1 MMSLCCDVLK
11 ALQGKTLVTAES
23 LTGGGIGAALTQVP
37 GSSEVYKG
45 GVICYTN
52 WVKENIL
59 GVPGEIL
66 AQDGAVSLRTAEHL
80 ASGVRALLKADTA
93 VAVTGLAGPGGALP
107 GKPVGTVYLAGA
119 DTRTDTG
126 YLMRLTLGGY
136 QDRQIIRTR
145 AALYALDML
154 RRMALG
160 LDVPDSVRFTP
171 ETADRELD
179 I

>member
-37 GSSEVYKG
+37 GSSEAYKG

-66 AQDGAVSLRTAEHL
+66 AQDGAVSLR
-80 ASGVRALLKADTA
+80 ALLKADAA
-93 VAVTGLAGPGGALP
+93 VAVTGLAGPGGDEF
-107 GKPVGTVYLAGA
+107 GHSVGTVFI
-119 DTRTDTG
+119 
-126 YLMRLTLGGY
+126 GY
-136 QDRQIIRTR
+136 QDAAHSDAREYHFSGDREAVRNQTIE
-145 AALYALDML
+145 AALRLVL
-154 RRMALG
+154 
-160 LDVPDSVRFTP
+160 
-171 ETADRELD
+171 EHQK
-179 I
+179 